1 MLEVGQIGIMSF
13 GESTKVVSSF
23 DEPFNDSIGAR
34 LFSQFTFA
42 QKKTRINELLD
53 RAQEMMQQAKNSQTA
68 KQMSQ
73 LLMIISDGR
82 GLFNEGEQALRL
94 RIKQLYDQGLFVV
107 FLILDN
113 PDHKDSI
120 MDIMIPEF
128 DAQGKVSL
136 STYMEK
142 FPFPFY
148 ILLRNIA
155 QMPLVLGEALR
166 QWFELVTVNDN

>member
-1 MLEVGQIGIMSF
+1 MSF
-13 GESTKVVSSF
+13 GETTRLISSF
-23 DEPFNDSIGAR
+23 DEPFNDSVGAR
-34 LFSQFTFA
+34 LFSQFTFG

-53 RAQEMMQQAKNSQTA
+53 QVEELMQKTKNNQTA
-68 KQMSQ
+68 KQLSQ

-82 GLFNEGEQALRL
+82 GLFNEGEQALRI
-94 RIKQLYDQGLFVV
+94 RIKRLYNQGLFVV
-107 FLILDN
+107 CLILDN
-113 PDHKDSI
+113 PQHKDSI
-120 MDIMIPEF
+120 ADIQIPEF
-128 DAQGKVSL
+128 DEQGNLKL

>member
-1 MLEVGQIGIMSF
+1 MSF
-13 GESTKVVSSF
+13 GETAEVISSF
-23 DEPFNDSIGAR
+23 DEPFNDQVGAR
-34 LFSQFTFA
+34 LFSQFRFA
-42 QKKTRINELLD
+42 QKKTRVNLLLD
-53 RAQEMMQQAKNSQTA
+53 RVQSMMKQAKQAQSA
-68 KQMSQ
+68 KQLSQ
-73 LLMIISDGR
+73 LVMIISDGR

-94 RIKQLYDQGLFVV
+94 RIKRLYEQGLFVV

-113 PDHKDSI
+113 PQHKDSI
-120 MDIMIPEF
+120 SDIVIPEF
-128 DAQGKVSL
+128 DAQGNITL

-155 QMPLVLGEALR
+155 QMPVVLGEALR